1 MHRLLGE
8 REIGLIADALYDRAG
23 RSKTHYRTGEMDPN
37 PIFRDWIDLANLFRD
52 ASAAS
57 VESTWEQP
65 A

>member
-1 MHRLLGE
+1 MRRLLTAP
-8 REIGLIADALYDRAG
+8 EIEHIADALYDRAG

-57 VESTWEQP
+57 VDSTWEQP